1 MKLHSLR
8 PARYVWYKPRM
19 TTLIKHSYLGM
30 SENRG
35 HTWRQGEIYLFSGGG
50 SRLING
56 GEADEGY
63 GVAGA
68 GDKLVLVTGGLW
80 DRTEE

>member
-1 MKLHSLR
+1 M
-8 PARYVWYKPRM
+8 
-19 TTLIKHSYLGM
+19 
-30 SENRG
+30 ENRG
-35 HTWRQGEIYLFSGGG
+35 HTWRRGEIYLFSGGG